1 MLHWP
6 KKSLVMSFYY
16 INFDQ
21 NGPPYSPLTELT
33 DPVSSPS
40 LPSEKFSCRI
50 TVTCDLLGDWDGEP
64 RGRASCSSSL
74 SRSALLV

>member
-21 NGPPYSPLTELT
+21 NGPPYFSLPFLTVIAFHHVKNSPLITGIVDQIKINSEQLFPFSESELSHT
-33 DPVSSPS
+33 FCKLQV
-40 LPSEKFSCRI
+40 
-50 TVTCDLLGDWDGEP
+50 
-64 RGRASCSSSL
+64 
-74 SRSALLV
+74 